1 MADEFDDLSMD
12 MFEEFDIDVEPDK
25 KKGKVAQVAE
35 AVAGLIK
42 DTAKGAA
49 KGIGKEVGEQFR
61 DINEV
66 YQEAIDTV
74 DDFQRLKGD
83 IAQEIGPATNTLKQI
98 TLRMLPKAK
107 AFIPEKYYKSVT
119 EKLKASINPPE
130 ISAAQREAQMKQE
143 TIRDALTSI
152 FQNQVQAQQA
162 EATQNAANL
171 QVDRQVAHIRFK
183 AQSEALASLDSKLF
197 TITDFLTGTFT
208 GYIKKSLELKYN
220 HLFIARDTFNAVK
233 GMAKIVEA
241 RLIDIV
247 KNTGLPDF
255 AKQSS
260 MHKRGVGAL
269 KRGANQTSTEFFSSF
284 RQNFMKN
291 MKGAVMNPI
300 QMFTQQMLPMMD
312 LGSQMAG
319 MAGPMTLGSILSTV
333 GGIGG
338 SIGGQYM
345 TRKFLNNNSTIVD
358 LINNFTRGLKGRAQ
372 SKIEDWADKHRGYGG
387 GPLGFLANLIPKFNR
402 DTTVRNTLMEDQF
415 ETVPFDAITRQTI
428 VEIIPAH
435 LENIAKYVTGMAMSI
450 APGGKYE
457 NITFDKTTRKI
468 ETAET
473 AREHYVD
480 YYSGGKAVRE
490 HRGKD
495 IMDRFKYNALGKTGA
510 DAKSE
515 IGKDLI
521 KKYDQREIDLKKFI
535 HNSSWYHQSFKVKEL
550 INWYNT
556 DEQSEYIQKVF
567 DNVENPRDLCE
578 LLLGTVCDKKYTDD
592 GSAYFDPSTIN
603 GIALTNIENLVIDHF
618 GDTDYIRKNADSINP
633 SGDARIYQDMI
644 KGNTM
649 TNAGAQKATIRATPK
664 ASKAI
669 YRDGRKLTESEL
681 AASGKSFDE
690 SPEYGAT
697 KDYNTFKDME
707 KEVQEAYKRLRDKGY
722 PDSDPIIKDFLFS
735 KDPTR
740 QVIAINASK
749 GSGGFFEKMQVSAIN
764 NFDTLVGGAKKAGE
778 WVADLGKNQYELML
792 KQQQKIAGSD
802 LAKTVKAA
810 VKKPILRGIIRDGE
824 TKCQLVCD
832 IVDGEGRVRDQKR
845 FTCKLSSAY
854 PPDASYKVLEADI
867 NKAAAQ
873 HKITIEG
880 PINDIEVVGDWQ
892 FKNLQPAS
900 TGMTSEIKGT
910 SGAYDGIVE
919 DTVSHPFLDD
929 TTWSTINE
937 NIPMKLQ
944 IIADA
949 ILDLGK
955 AERGFI
961 DDGGQRFSKGGRI
974 RSSRMKQLNKR
985 KIQEARKRQ
994 ASTAGD
1000 QVLIKANPDEYVLNQ
1015 EQMKNLQKLT
1025 GTSSPEEAFQ
1035 AVREGKYSSENKDK
1049 IISILNTSGSA
1060 NDNAG
1065 KATRSA
1071 LTAPAS
1077 SASEALSNLRKI
1089 TTDAISE
1096 TARDI
1101 KTSVK
1106 AKVDS
1111 LLSTTV
1117 FDKLPDKFKTEKNRK
1132 IWEEA
1137 VKKGKSIGD
1146 TIDEFAKKTGLDK
1159 QGAEVLTALKTA
1171 CGKIGDEKSRNELI
1185 ASTLASLSNMKSTIV
1200 DKDKRAEALA
1210 QIKGNIDSKINS
1222 ISEKS
1227 LKAYE
1232 DAKKSIEEKGVFGS
1246 LKSQVKKGWEW
1257 FKKTKFYQFVSSH
1270 IPEETKKQIKE
1281 SFAKARG
1288 DFSQA
1293 FEKAQELAKEGSE
1306 KLSAKLKAKED
1317 KKASDVASIA
1327 LPDSPK
1333 PLDTNPEVQ
1342 KDISIAAPKLDT
1354 SNNIAIEASPL
1365 PTGAVITPDTKIAT
1379 STTINGGA
1387 VTKDRVPVTDIQPT
1401 INNAPIQG
1409 AGGMPGKTVLSGPDS
1424 DLFEGDVD
1432 SNFHKDF
1439 RLFAL
1444 KQFEYNERII
1454 VSRAKGGGTGG
1465 LLGSIARGAG
1475 SAIGGGLN
1483 YLGQAVSGFYRGA
1496 GTAIGGIAGGLGNI
1510 GAAMFNSGFLGDLA
1524 KGAGTAIG
1532 GIGRGMG
1539 TAAGGFYKGVGTAI
1553 SGTARGIGSA
1563 IGGMFGGGGSSRLGG
1578 FIRDAITKATRP
1590 KFVDVYVKGKM
1601 DLGKPALSA
1610 KEQEEG
1616 VFFLDGKPLENT
1628 TDLKAPVYKKD
1639 ADGNKKLVIT
1649 EQDLEAGLVDAEG
1662 RDINSKTTGKTRQ
1675 GGAFSGK
1682 GLGALVSG
1690 IFAGGGMLARGLGA
1704 FYKGMFSGAGTLIKG
1719 TSKVV
1724 STALGRMFGIDTEGN
1739 QKFHSDMITRFDKII
1754 ALLEGSAYIK
1764 TSKEEVEKDKADLK
1778 EAEEKKAAE
1787 ENKDRDAALQYQ
1799 KDKDAAEAKAKKDA
1813 ENAEK
1818 SQNAQEQMD
1827 DITAKDKAKHAV
1839 AIDGGKVSKSAG
1851 DSASDG
1857 TPQASKSEEEGGL
1870 VDDALDAGK
1879 DYLKNKVVRFA
1890 RNKVAARGLKLLRK
1904 TKWGRKFLRGK
1915 TGKWI
1920 MKGVNSMLKKPGAA
1934 KHLATAASKSGG
1946 ILGKVGGFLG
1956 KIGGGV
1962 TRVGGGVAS
1971 KAGAL
1976 MKAIPGMSKL
1986 LPAAGAVGGKAA
1998 TITGKAAVPL
2008 ALAAVAYGGVKGF
2021 TASKEED
2028 QKYAEDLGKEGFF
2041 KRAFKTALN
2050 PVRQG
2055 RIIASTIR
2063 NSVGAIGDWF
2073 NASKSAKKANEML
2086 DKLDDKN
2093 IKKLQDLGASAEDI
2107 EKYKTVLGKDDR
2119 DAHALRRQ
2127 IMMKYRKP
2135 DVSGDKKPEEKKP
2148 EGSKPEDYSDAI
2160 ATIQKWK
2167 DKPSSPER
2175 TAALKK
2181 AGVDFPDDTDDVNQR
2196 LQELTLKQK
2205 AAQAKP
2211 KSEEA
2216 SGKSQGLVP
2225 FNKISDAEI
2234 TAEVKK
2240 ILKENNASDSDY
2252 DSYVIRA
2259 IKNLAK
2265 AHPAYKHLGMGIIDG
2280 WAKMRKKLHL
2290 KNRSGAPASKTEDK
2304 KSQGAST
2311 ETNVKSTKKT
2321 GDVASAA
2328 TESKPVATPAKPNML
2343 VSGNKA
2349 LDNRVKII
2357 KEWKDKPDSP
2367 ERTRMLQAAG
2377 VANVNNKEAI
2387 DGRLVELTKFQQ
2399 KHITKSGGTV
2409 PAEWSDAS
2417 KVLDQPK
2424 TTAPS
2429 TPSQKPAE
2437 SAAQAATPTQAAE
2450 PAGGQPA
2457 SPQPSGDKTVKR
2469 VVRRATG
2476 QLIGYTLVPK
2486 QGESKEDYEKR
2497 LAAMQALEN
2506 RKGRAFRRRP
2516 KKLKSIYTKEGLDSY
2531 KAARTMSAQ
2540 MQGGS
2545 YDPQNDEV
2553 IKNIESTP
2561 SQKPEEGTT
2570 GKTDVKATQGTPD
2583 VKDAKAKA
2591 TAATQSG
2598 TGEAKQSFWDKVKG
2612 GVGSLF
2618 GIKKKSEGS
2627 ITTSEQAVKA
2637 ATEIMK
2643 PGKGEKYPAWWGSD
2657 YQKQMFV
2664 QGQYV
2669 RKTNGHLAGDG
2680 FGEHLDRGYKL
2691 FEAHKAKGTL
2701 DVLFKQFDYTPDGTN
2716 DSEAPNY
2723 WRKEEEAKAKTLK
2736 GRAEKFFKNAGEKIG
2751 EFKDKVSEK
2760 YSELKDKAS
2769 AKYSEIKDKVA
2780 STYGDIK
2787 TGVKD
2792 TAKKVGDFAS
2802 EKYNQ
2807 AKEGLASLKQK
2818 ARDTAKA
2825 GIRNAMLAGQ
2835 RVGDWINDPEA
2846 FKSDMRAA
2854 GKAIKDWWDEPGV
2867 FTKIAKGAKKLG
2879 RQAQMGYYNLKG
2891 GIANLADKG
2900 LGVLSDM
2907 GQKYNEIR
2915 DRSIEGLKTGWD
2927 LAKTTGQNALNWTKD
2942 TYAKG
2947 KQMLGNAWDATK
2959 QYGQDIWTGGKAMAQ
2974 DAWDF
2979 VKSGGVK
2986 TWVKDK
2992 VQDAS
2997 RAVRQFGNKVWD
3009 KASGIASDAWNA
3021 TKQYGK
3027 DVWTGGKALLNE
3039 GWDKTKDF
3047 FGGLWKKTKQKAQMG
3062 WEKAKGIPSELAD
3075 KGLSAL
3081 INMGEGYNKLR
3092 DRSIEGLKTGW
3103 DVISLTGKNAI
3114 NAGKEWLNE
3123 SWDKAKKFAVK
3134 LGLKTQVEWEKFQ
3147 NLPNEIRLKVL
3158 DGTIDAATAL
3168 ANYAGLDVDK
3178 NGRLSIKKDKPK
3190 AKTDKPK
3197 TTAAKAKDAVPKI
3210 PVKSD
3215 ERAYADAG
3223 WLFDIK
3229 GLNVNY
3235 SDLERYI
3242 HSVESKKGEDAID
3255 PLTGNIDDSIINE
3268 YFTKKFGDKWT
3279 SIKDEWKQD
3288 HIIKTTMTGL
3298 QNHLAERAK
3307 MKPGDKPKYSAG
3319 TLMMPEVKKT
3329 SGSTKVSSQ
3338 VKDTK
3343 RSGAVTTAADKTT
3356 SGFAKHDDAK
3366 AEAVRKQ
3373 QEAAKVAD
3381 ATKQQSDSSK
3391 EISTS
3396 IVNSGNAQLGALDRI
3411 AGLLERQIVA
3421 TEGVG
3426 AKTKKQ
3432 ADEAG
3437 INAVAVSQKATEAMV
3452 SPLRPKPQPKQPKPP
3467 AINVNKTV
3475 LANA

>member
-1 MADEFDDLSMD
+1 MADDFDDLSMD

-35 AVAGLIK
+35 AVASLIK

-49 KGIGKEVGEQFR
+49 KGIGKEVSEQFR
-61 DINEV
+61 DVGEV

-74 DDFQRLKGD
+74 DDFQRLKSD
-83 IAQEIGPATNTLKQI
+83 IAQELGPATNTMKQI

-119 EKLKASINPPE
+119 EKLKSSINPPE

-152 FQNQVQAQQA
+152 FQHQVQAQQA

-260 MHKRGVGAL
+260 MHRNGAGAL

-291 MKGAVMNPI
+291 MKGAVMNPL
-300 QMFTQQMLPMMD
+300 QMFTQQMLPMLD

-338 SIGGQYM
+338 NIGGQYM
-345 TRKFLNNNSTIVD
+345 TRKFLNNNSTLVD
-358 LINNFTRGLKGRAQ
+358 LINNFTKGLKGRAQ
-372 SKIEDWADKHRGYGG
+372 SKIEDWADKHRGFGG

-468 ETAET
+468 ETAAT
-473 AREHYVD
+473 AREHYTD

-490 HRGKD
+490 QRGKD
-495 IMDRFKYNALGKTGA
+495 IMDRFKYNALGRNGA
-510 DAKSE
+510 DSKSE
-515 IGKDLI
+515 VGKNLI
-521 KKYDQREIDLKKFI
+521 KKYDQKEIDLKKFI
-535 HNSSWYHQSFKVKEL
+535 HNSSWYHQSFKAQEL

-556 DEQSEYIQKVF
+556 DEQTEYIQKVF
-567 DNVENPRDLCE
+567 DNVEEPRELCE
-578 LLLGTVCDKKYTDD
+578 LLLGTVCDKKYTEN
-592 GSAYFDPSTIN
+592 GVPYFDPNTIN
-603 GIALTNIENLVIDHF
+603 GIALANIENLVIDHF
-618 GDTDYIRKNADSINP
+618 SDTDYIRRNADSINP
-633 SGDARIYQDMI
+633 SGDARIYDGML
-644 KGNTM
+644 KGNVM
-649 TNAGAQKATIRATPK
+649 TNAGAQKATIRATQRQTK
-664 ASKAI
+664 AV
-669 YRDGRKLTESEL
+669 YRDGRKLTGDEL
-681 AASGKSFDE
+681 AASGISVED
-690 SPEYGAT
+690 SPEYGAL
-697 KDYNTFKDME
+697 KDFNTFKDMDE
-707 KEVQEAYKRLRDKGY
+707 QVKKALQRYKDKGI
-722 PDSDPIIKDFLFS
+722 PDNDPIIKDFLLSNDPIKKIAAIKFS
-735 KDPTR
+735 ESSGFLSNLGIS
-740 QVIAINASK
+740 VANNL
-749 GSGGFFEKMQVSAIN
+749 GVLSGGV
-764 NFDTLVGGAKKAGE
+764 KKAGE
-778 WVADLGKNQYELML
+778 WVSDLGKSQFEKFYD
-792 KQQQKIAGSD
+792 QQRKLTQSD
-802 LAKTVKAA
+802 LGKTVMAA
-810 VKKPILRGIIRDGE
+810 VKKPHLKKIIRDKE
-824 TKCQLVCD
+824 NSCILVCD
-832 IVDGEGRVRDQKR
+832 IVDNEGNVRDQKKY
-845 FTCKLSSAY
+845 TCKLSGIY
-854 PPDASYKVLEADI
+854 PPEASYKVLEADI
-867 NKAAAQ
+867 NKTAAQ
-873 HKITIEG
+873 NKIIIDG
-880 PINDIEVVGDWQ
+880 PISDIEVVGDWQ
-892 FKNLQPAS
+892 HKNLQSAS
-900 TGMTSEIKGT
+900 TGMSSEIRGT
-910 SGAYDGIVE
+910 SGSYDGVVE
-919 DTVSHPFLDD
+919 DNVSHPFLDD

-955 AERGFI
+955 TEKGFI

-974 RSSRMKQLNKR
+974 RSSRMR
-985 KIQEARKRQ
+985 KINKAKMK
-994 ASTAGD
+994 AAKKAAHTAGD

-1015 EQMKNLQKLT
+1015 DQMKNLQKLT
-1025 GTSSPEEAFQ
+1025 GTSSPDEAFQ
-1035 AVREGKYSSENKDK
+1035 AVREGKYSSENRDK
-1049 IISILNTSGSA
+1049 IIGLLKSSGSA
-1060 NDNAG
+1060 NAG
-1065 KATRSA
+1065 NVTRNA

-1077 SASEALSNLRKI
+1077 SASEALSNLKKI
-1089 TTDAISE
+1089 TTNAISE
-1096 TARDI
+1096 TAHDVKVSI
-1101 KTSVK
+1101 K

-1111 LLSTTV
+1111 LLTTTV

-1137 VKKGKSIGD
+1137 VKKGKSISA

-1159 QGAEVLTALKTA
+1159 QGAEVLSALKTA
-1171 CGKIGDEKSRNELI
+1171 CSKIGDEKSRNELI
-1185 ASTLASLSNMKSTIV
+1185 ADTLASLSNMKSTIV
-1200 DKDKRAEALA
+1200 DKDKRTAALA
-1210 QIKGNIDSKINS
+1210 QIKGNIDNKINS
-1222 ISEKS
+1222 ISEKA

-1232 DAKKSIEEKGVFGS
+1232 DTKKSIEEKGVFGS

-1257 FKKTKFYQFVSSH
+1257 FKKTKFYKFVSDH

-1281 SFAKARG
+1281 SFAKAKG

-1306 KLSAKLKAKED
+1306 KLSAKLKAKEE
-1317 KKASDVASIA
+1317 KKASDVASVA
-1327 LPDSPK
+1327 VPDSPK

-1365 PTGAVITPDTKIAT
+1365 PTGAVITPDTRIAT
-1379 STTINGGA
+1379 ATTINGGA
-1387 VTKDRVPVTDIQPT
+1387 VTKNRVPVTDIQPT

-1409 AGGMPGKTVLSGPDS
+1409 AGGMPGKTVLGGPDS

-1454 VSRAKGGGTGG
+1454 VSRAKGGRGDSFLGG
-1465 LLGSIARGAG
+1465 LAKGAG

-1483 YLGQAVSGFYRGA
+1483 YLGQAVSGFYKGA
-1496 GTAIGGIAGGLGNI
+1496 GSAIGGIAGGLGNI

-1532 GIGRGMG
+1532 GIGKGIG
-1539 TAAGGFYKGVGTAI
+1539 TAAGGFYKGLGTAI
-1553 SGTARGIGSA
+1553 SGTAKGIGGA
-1563 IGGMFGGGGSSRLGG
+1563 IGGMFGGPTRLGG
-1578 FIRDAITKATRP
+1578 IISDAVTKATRP
-1590 KFVDVYVKGKM
+1590 KFIDVYVKGKM

-1662 RDINSKTTGKTRQ
+1662 RDINSKAGGKTKQ

-1682 GLGALVSG
+1682 GFGALVSG
-1690 IFAGGGMLARGLGA
+1690 IFAGGGMLARGLGSL
-1704 FYKGMFSGAGTLIKG
+1704 YKGLFSGAGSLIKG
-1719 TSKVV
+1719 TAKVA
-1724 STALGRMFGIDTEGN
+1724 STALGRMFGIDTEGT

-1764 TSKEEVEKDKADLK
+1764 TSKEEVDKEKADLK

-1818 SQNAQEQMD
+1818 SQNAQEQMA
-1827 DITAKDKAKHAV
+1827 DITAKDKAKYGV
-1839 AIDGGKVSKSAG
+1839 TIDGGKVSKSAG
-1851 DSASDG
+1851 DKASDS
-1857 TPQASKSEEEGGL
+1857 TPQASKEDNEGGI

-1879 DYLKNKVVRFA
+1879 DYLKNKAIKFA
-1890 RNKVAARGLKLLRK
+1890 RNKIAARGLKLLRK

-1915 TGKWI
+1915 TGKWV
-1920 MKGVNSMLKKPGAA
+1920 MKGVNSLLKKPGAM
-1934 KHLATAASKSGG
+1934 KHLTTAASKGGG
-1946 ILGKVGGFLG
+1946 IFGKVGGFFG
-1956 KIGGGV
+1956 KIGGGLSKV
-1962 TRVGGGVAS
+1962 IPGLS
-1971 KAGAL
+1971 KAAPAL
-1976 MKAIPGMSKL
+1976 SSAGSS
-1986 LPAAGAVGGKAA
+1986 AAKVAGKAA
-1998 TITGKAAVPL
+1998 APL

-2021 TASKEED
+2021 TASEQED
-2028 QKYAEDLGKEGFF
+2028 KKYAEDLGKEGFF
-2041 KRAFKTALN
+2041 KRALKTAIN

-2055 RIIASTIR
+2055 RIIASTVR
-2063 NSVGAIGDWF
+2063 NAFGAIGDWF
-2073 NASKSAKKANEML
+2073 GASQSAKKANEML
-2086 DKLDDKN
+2086 NKMDEKN
-2093 IKKLQDLGASAEDI
+2093 LKKLQELGASAEDI
-2107 EKYKTVLGKDDR
+2107 EKYKTVLGKDDK
-2119 DAHALRRQ
+2119 DAYALRRQ

-2135 DVSGDKKPEEKKP
+2135 DVSETKKPEEKK
-2148 EGSKPEDYSDAI
+2148 EQKPENYADAI

-2196 LQELTLKQK
+2196 LQELILKQK
-2205 AAQAKP
+2205 ADQQKP
-2211 KSEEA
+2211 KEDTS
-2216 SGKSQGLVP
+2216 K
-2225 FNKISDAEI
+2225 
-2234 TAEVKK
+2234 T
-2240 ILKENNASDSDY
+2240 
-2252 DSYVIRA
+2252 
-2259 IKNLAK
+2259 
-2265 AHPAYKHLGMGIIDG
+2265 
-2280 WAKMRKKLHL
+2280 
-2290 KNRSGAPASKTEDK
+2290 PAS
-2304 KSQGAST
+2304 S
-2311 ETNVKSTKKT
+2311 ETPKAEATKKA
-2321 GDVASAA
+2321 GDMASVA

-2377 VANVNNKEAI
+2377 IVNVNNKEAI

-2409 PAEWSDAS
+2409 PSEWSDAS
-2417 KVLDQPK
+2417 NVLDQPK

-2457 SPQPSGDKTVKR
+2457 SPQPSGDKTVKSVTKR
-2469 VVRRATG
+2469 VSG
-2476 QLIGYTLVPK
+2476 QLIGYTLVPI

-2497 LAAMQALEN
+2497 LASMQALEN

-2516 KKLKSIYTKEGLDSY
+2516 TKLKSIYTKEGLDSY

-2553 IKNIESTP
+2553 LKNIESTP
-2561 SQKPEEGTT
+2561 SQKSEEGTT
-2570 GKTDVKATQGTPD
+2570 PDKEVKATQGTPD
-2583 VKDAKAKA
+2583 VKGAKAKA
-2591 TAATQSG
+2591 AG
-2598 TGEAKQSFWDKVKG
+2598 TIPSFWDKVKG
-2612 GVGSLF
+2612 GVGSFF
-2618 GIKKKSEGS
+2618 GIKKQSEKQDTSSIESKSKD
-2627 ITTSEQAVKA
+2627 T
-2637 ATEIMK
+2637 
-2643 PGKGEKYPAWWGSD
+2643 KGEKYPAWWGSD
-2657 YQKQMFV
+2657 EQKSRFV
-2664 QGQYV
+2664 QGVYV
-2669 RKTNGHLAGDG
+2669 EKTNGHLAGDN
-2680 FGEHLDRGYKL
+2680 FGEHLSKGYKL

-2701 DVLFKQFDYTPDGTN
+2701 DVLFKQFGYTPDGTN

-2723 WRKEEEAKAKTLK
+2723 WRKEEEAKSKTLK

-2751 EFKDKVSEK
+2751 EFKDKISEK
-2760 YSELKDKAS
+2760 YSELKDRAS

-2780 STYGDIK
+2780 NTYGNIK
-2787 TGVKD
+2787 TGVTN
-2792 TAKKVGDFAS
+2792 TAKKVGAFAS
-2802 EKYNQ
+2802 EKFDQ
-2807 AKEGLASLKQK
+2807 AKEGIVSFGRN
-2818 ARDTAKA
+2818 ARNKISDTAKA

-2835 RVGDWINDPEA
+2835 QIGDWIRDPES
-2846 FKSDMRAA
+2846 FKSDMRAV
-2854 GKAIKDWWDEPGV
+2854 GTSIKEWWNEPGV
-2867 FTKIAKGAKKLG
+2867 FSKMAKGAKRLG
-2879 RQAQMGYYNLKG
+2879 TQAKIGYYKLKG
-2891 GIANLADKG
+2891 GMYDLADKG
-2900 LGVLSDM
+2900 LGVLENM
-2907 GQKYNEIR
+2907 GKKYNDIR

-2979 VKSGGVK
+2979 VKSGGIQN
-2986 TWVKDK
+2986 WMKDK
-2992 VQDAS
+2992 FQNATG
-2997 RAVRQFGNKVWD
+2997 AVKQFGSNVWNK
-3009 KASGIASDAWNA
+3009 ATGMASDAWNA
-3021 TKQYGK
+3021 TKQFGK
-3027 DVWTGGKALLNE
+3027 DVWTGSKALLSE
-3039 GWDKTKDF
+3039 GWNKTKDF

-3062 WEKAKGIPSELAD
+3062 WEKAKSIPSELAD

-3103 DVISLTGKNAI
+3103 DVVSLTGKNML
-3114 NAGKEWLNE
+3114 NSGKEWLNQ
-3123 SWDKAKKFAVK
+3123 SWDKAKRFAVK
-3134 LGLKTQVEWEKFQ
+3134 LGLKTQMEWEKFQ
-3147 NLPNEIRLKVL
+3147 RIPNDIKLKVI
-3158 DGTIDAATAL
+3158 DGTMDAATAL

-3178 NGRLSIKKDKPK
+3178 NGRLSIKKDQP
-3190 AKTDKPK
+3190 KTDKPK
-3197 TTAAKAKDAVPKI
+3197 STAAKASEATQQVLGGPSKEAVAKAEKVVDDLFNKQTKDGEGHMFGVAGGEGISAKTLNSIYKASGGDKAKFEQALKVYFKEVHKDDPSWDYKGS
-3210 PVKSD
+3210 PNDD
-3215 ERAYADAG
+3215 EVTAANRAYERKRNPDFHTNAAVRDVMEQY
-3223 WLFDIK
+3223 WPQ
-3229 GLNVNY
+3229 
-3235 SDLERYI
+3235 LER
-3242 HSVESKKGEDAID
+3242 
-3255 PLTGNIDDSIINE
+3255 
-3268 YFTKKFGDKWT
+3268 
-3279 SIKDEWKQD
+3279 
-3288 HIIKTTMTGL
+3288 
-3298 QNHLAERAK
+3298 RAK
-3307 MKPGDKPKYSAG
+3307 QPVQGTAKSTPVSA
-3319 TLMMPEVKKT
+3319 
-3329 SGSTKVSSQ
+3329 Q
-3338 VKDTK
+3338 IKDTK
-3343 RSGAVTTAADKTT
+3343 RSDAVTTAADKTT
-3356 SGFAKHDDAK
+3356 SEFAKHDDAK

-3373 QEAAKVAD
+3373 QEAAKAAD

-3396 IVNSGNAQLGALDRI
+3396 IVNSGNAQLASLDRI

-3426 AKTKKQ
+3426 AKTKRQ

-3437 INAVAVSQKATEAMV
+3437 INAVKLSQQSTEAMV